1 MRDAV
6 IQTDDLTKTF
16 SGGVIGVAGL
26 NLQIQRGSVY
36 GLIGPNG
43 AGKTTALRLLMGLLH
58 PDRGSAQLLGADF
71 QKAPRSLRAL
81 VSYVSQS
88 QQLPGWMTLA
98 ELCRYASHF
107 YDLWDSSIAHDM
119 ARRWRLPEHQ
129 PVGQFSSGQQR
140 KAAIFLALVPQ
151 PQILLLDEPAAGL
164 DPLARRELVDAL
176 VEIISRGDGA
186 TILFSTHIIS
196 DIERVADHV
205 GIIDRGRLVASSR
218 LDALQSRIQRIQII
232 FPGDTPPSD
241 FSLQGC
247 LRVEIAGSVV
257 TAITQSYDSGYI
269 ESLQNKPGVRV
280 QVFPMGL
287 EEIFIEL
294 IGHVNRGSSLTPL
307 SN

>member
-1 MRDAV
+1 M
-6 IQTDDLTKTF
+6 T
-16 SGGVIGVAGL
+16 SL
-26 NLQIQRGSVY
+26 NLQIQRGAVY

-43 AGKTTALRLLMGLLH
+43 SGKTTALRLLMGLLH
-58 PDRGSAQLLGADF
+58 PDRGSAQLLGEDF
-71 QKAPRSLRAL
+71 QKASRSVRAL

-88 QQLPGWMTLA
+88 QQLPGWMTLT

-107 YDLWDSSIAHDM
+107 YDLWDSSLARDM

-140 KAAIFLALVPQ
+140 KAAILLALVPQ

-164 DPLARRELVDAL
+164 DPLARRELVDSL

-196 DIERVADHV
+196 DVERVADHV

-232 FPGDTPPSD
+232 FPGEKPPPD

-247 LRVEIAGSVV
+247 LKVETAGSVV